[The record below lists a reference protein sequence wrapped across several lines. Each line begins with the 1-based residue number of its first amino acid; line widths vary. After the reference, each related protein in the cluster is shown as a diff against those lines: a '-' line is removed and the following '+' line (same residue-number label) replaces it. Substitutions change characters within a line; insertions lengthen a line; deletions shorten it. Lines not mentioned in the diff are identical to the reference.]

1 MCPREKV
8 TRINKMITPGKINAL
23 IIAVKFSLL
32 TIKNE
37 SVTGQCATPLCMSGF
52 VLVVVV
58 FFKILN
64 IRSTPTPTV

>member
-37 SVTGQCATPLCMSGF
+37 SVTG
-52 VLVVVV
+52 
-58 FFKILN
+58 
-64 IRSTPTPTV
+64 

>member
-32 TIKNE
+32 TIKMNRLQV
-37 SVTGQCATPLCMSGF
+37 SVLRLHVCLD
-52 VLVVVV
+52 LLLLLL
-58 FFKILN
+58 FFSKY
-64 IRSTPTPTV
+64 